1 MVEPELIRA
10 QRYHDRARSLR
21 RAANH
26 VADAKARAKLKALA
40 QEYESFSSGIM
51 RKHLKARKPAR

>member
-10 QRYHDRARSLR
+10 QRYHDRATSLR
-21 RAANH
+21 RAANQ

-40 QEYESFSSGIM
+40 QEYESLFARIVKT
-51 RKHLKARKPAR
+51 RLKPKKAGG